1 MEQLVFGLNG
11 QVHFNSVKERD
22 EAVEYIKNNPDNVDY
37 HVHEDNQNQGARGP
51 EDRIHFKH
59 EDGVPQCLKD
69 IMTAGR
75 PGIWGR
81 INCKEFVDYIK
92 SH

>member
-1 MEQLVFGLNG
+1 MDKLVFGKEK
-11 QVHFNSVKERD
+11 QVHFDSVEERD

-37 HVHEDNQNQGARGP
+37 SVHEDNQLQGARAP

-69 IMTAGR
+69 IMTAGK
-75 PGIWGR
+75 PGVWGR